1 MEQVFPTVYQD
12 HNNGIN
18 TFYHV
23 DPYNLEEKVYSV
35 GHIESLTGAINAS
48 TEIHHAAWRDG
59 VLDVER
65 ILEVHFEY
73 SLAMTCGLEYLTSIQ
88 YERDREEYVE
98 RMLLDIERN
107 PKLLL
112 HVVGERP
119 PCEHDW

>member
-23 DPYNLEEKVYSV
+23 DPYNFEEKVYSV

-98 RMLLDIERN
+98 RTLLDIEQN

-112 HVVGERP
+112 HVIAEPVGTI
-119 PCEHDW
+119 